1 MHQNEVE
8 EDLQSA
14 IDTYKELYVEK
25 YQREPLSQQIGVA
38 VLRALVRQH
47 GLDKILALLRQFF
60 AGNGDKDWY
69 QRQGHSM
76 ECFAKSMGSLN
87 AALGTVEKKE
97 HRQRTLMLSVDSVC
111 PKCKEYFKLIL
122 NAKDVGLKTHFTLC
136 PSCNSYSVR

>member
-1 MHQNEVE
+1 MHQHEVDE
-8 EDLQSA
+8 EITIA
-14 IDTYKELYVEK
+14 VDTYKELYVEK
-25 YQREPLSQQIGVA
+25 YQREPLTQQIGQA
-38 VLRALVRQH
+38 ILRGLIRQH
-47 GLDKILALLRQFF
+47 GLEKILALLRQFF

-69 QRQGHSM
+69 LRQGHSM
-76 ECFAKSMGSLN
+76 ECFAKSMGPLN

-97 HRQRTLMLSVDSVC
+97 QRQRTLMLSVDSVC